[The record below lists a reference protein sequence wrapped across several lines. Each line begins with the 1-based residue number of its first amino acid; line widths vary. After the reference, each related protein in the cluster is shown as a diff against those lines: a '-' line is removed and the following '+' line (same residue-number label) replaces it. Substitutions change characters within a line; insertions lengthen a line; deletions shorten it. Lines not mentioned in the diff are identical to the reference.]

1 MDGTN
6 KFMLRKILW
15 TLFVLCFVLLHD
27 ACCSRP
33 AQEQLYAPGQILV
46 KFRDGVSREEAR
58 TLHDRLGSTI
68 LKHLQKLNT
77 DLVKVKTGLT
87 VEEAIRLYR
96 EDPQVAYAEPNYIR
110 RIQPKKGSSSP

>member
-1 MDGTN
+1 
-6 KFMLRKILW
+6 MLREISR
-15 TLFVLCFVLLHD
+15 TLFLLCFVLFQD
-27 ACCSRP
+27 ACSSQP
-33 AQEQLYAPGQILV
+33 MQEQSYAPGQVLV

-87 VEEAIRLYR
+87 VEDAIRLYR